1 MGGNRKDFW
10 DLWKKEKVGLITFEE
25 SEVDQ
30 IEGIGEKDIAH
41 DIALASYP
49 STNLTDNSS
58 LLVNL
63 SDVGFH
69 TNISRV
75 EIMKYPVLAFLP
87 RLVHFRLCIP
97 PMRREPTGCY
107 GILPAG

>member
-30 IEGIGEKDIAH
+30 IEGIGEKDIAR
-41 DIALASYP
+41 ASYP
-49 STNLTDNSS
+49 SINLTDNSS

-69 TNISRV
+69 TNISRL
-75 EIMKYPVLAFLP
+75 EKMKFPVLENFFTYIGPFSLMHTPYAKRAYLLL
-87 RLVHFRLCIP
+87 RN
-97 PMRREPTGCY
+97 TS
-107 GILPAG
+107 

>member
-1 MGGNRKDFW
+1 LGGNRKDFW

-30 IEGIGEKDIAH
+30 IEGIGEKNIAS
-41 DIALASYP
+41 ASYP
-49 STNLTDNSS
+49 STNVTDNSS

-75 EIMKYPVLAFLP
+75 DKIKFPVSD
-87 RLVHFRLCIP
+87 
-97 PMRREPTGCY
+97 
-107 GILPAG
+107 

>member
-30 IEGIGEKDIAH
+30 IEGIGEKDIARV
-41 DIALASYP
+41 SSP
-49 STNLTDNSS
+49 STNLADNSS

-75 EIMKYPVLAFLP
+75 DKIKFPVSGFFTYIGP
-87 RLVHFRLCIP
+87 FS
-97 PMRREPTGCY
+97 PMRRDYLTTCCY

>member
-1 MGGNRKDFW
+1 MGGHRKDFW

-30 IEGIGEKDIAH
+30 IEGIGEKDIAR
-41 DIALASYP
+41 ASYP

-75 EIMKYPVLAFLP
+75 EIMKYPVLENLF
-87 RLVHFRLCIP
+87 
-97 PMRREPTGCY
+97 T
-107 GILPAG
+107 